1 MDGIIEGV
9 AALVAA
15 VLEAAAG
22 ILVGLVELTLNIC
35 IWVISAFWPE
45 KKKGQPLS
53 ERQRL
58 IFKRMLMALFTLGGV
73 ACLLALCWPRPP
85 ATPRKQARE
94 KVEEYLINY
103 LVEKMRSQDE
113 KRNN

>member
-1 MDGIIEGV
+1 MDGIVEGV

-15 VLEAAAG
+15 VVEAAAG
-22 ILVGLVELTLNIC
+22 FLLGLVELTLTIC

-45 KKKGQPLS
+45 KQKGQPLS

-58 IFKRMLMALFTLGGV
+58 IFKRMLMAFFTLGGI
-73 ACLLALCWPRPP
+73 ACLVVLFWPRPP

-94 KVEEYLINY
+94 KAEEYLINY